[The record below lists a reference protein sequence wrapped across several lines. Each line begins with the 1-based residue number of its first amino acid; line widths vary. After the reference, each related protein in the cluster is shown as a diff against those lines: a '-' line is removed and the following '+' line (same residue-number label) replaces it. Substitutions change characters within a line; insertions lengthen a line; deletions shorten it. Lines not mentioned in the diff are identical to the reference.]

1 MYRLREP
8 CESTPE
14 PLRHRRP
21 CVPCRRRPSTLLQAS
36 PVEKG
41 AAGTLCGS
49 WRRSSTRLLERGTRW
64 LRCCTSCAAR
74 SSRGGCSVPGGR
86 SVSTSWDCGCTKWS
100 CAKLGESLPP
110 STWPL
115 AMGRGFVACLPETAF
130 SHCRALRSR
139 ASSEELKARK
149 KLKNLEFCYHAHNA
163 KFEKAIPVPTRAPT
177 HS

>member
-1 MYRLREP
+1 MREHTRAP
-8 CESTPE
+8 PS
-14 PLRHRRP
+14 
-21 CVPCRRRPSTLLQAS
+21 PSTLCALSAQAIH
-36 PVEKG
+36 
-41 AAGTLCGS
+41 AAPGQPGREGCS
-49 WRRSSTRLLERGTRW
+49 WYPLWQLENSSTRLLERGTRW
-64 LRCCTSCAAR
+64 LKCCTSCAAR

-115 AMGRGFVACLPETAF
+115 AMGRGFVACLQETAF

-163 KFEKAIPVPTRAPT
+163 KFEKPIPVPTRAPT